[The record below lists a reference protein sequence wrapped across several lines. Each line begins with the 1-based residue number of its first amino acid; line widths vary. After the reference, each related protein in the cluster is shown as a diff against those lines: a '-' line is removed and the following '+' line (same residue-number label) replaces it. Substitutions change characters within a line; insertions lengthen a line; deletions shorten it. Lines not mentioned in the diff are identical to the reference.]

1 MKKIIIVGLGQ
12 MGLVY
17 LKNLLTLG
25 YQESEIVGIDI
36 DSAKTKTIKEQFPG
50 ITVLNHLG
58 EQINVSPY
66 ADDAYEAVFASVFA
80 GEGISTAIVC
90 TNTPSHHR
98 VIADLADN
106 GVKHIFCEK
115 PLGMN
120 IEAANIIRDAIAR
133 TGTKVY
139 AAFLI
144 NFSPVLAD
152 LTELMKNE
160 NLILTEGHVVWGKN
174 RFGNNRPTPGDLE
187 DESVHGVGVLHM
199 LAGINQTIQGINVS
213 GRLTFS
219 KYVDE
224 VVQAKAQALDPTFP
238 AADAVNSSSMIIEQV
253 VTDRCECLT
262 FGIHSS
268 YIMGVQRREVGVL
281 LCSADDPRKPVYYAG
296 MEFDIRT
303 ADGKISD
310 RLTLTK
316 IENNSVEV
324 TEKACN
330 KIMEETRAFL
340 AVADGQAK
348 DPRSTDFAE
357 ALMAVRF
364 SDSVLRSH
372 MNGGDVVEV
381 YNMTDAKPLLK
392 VA

>member
-1 MKKIIIVGLGQ
+1 MKEKIAIVGLGQ
-12 MGLVY
+12 MGIIY
-17 LKNLLTLG
+17 LKNLLSMG
-25 YQESEIVGIDI
+25 YQESDIIGIDI
-36 DSAKTKTIKEQFPG
+36 DPAKIEAAKEKFPG
-50 ITVLNHLG
+50 IIVLNQMD
-58 EQINVSPY
+58 ERV
-66 ADDAYEAVFASVFA
+66 
-80 GEGISTAIVC
+80 STAIVC

-98 VIADLADN
+98 VIVELAER

-120 IEAANIIRDAIAR
+120 VAAVNEIRDAITK

-144 NFSPVLAD
+144 NFSPVLKD
-152 LTELMKNE
+152 LAELMERE
-160 NLILTEGHVVWGKN
+160 NLLITEGHVVWGKN

-199 LAGINQTIQGINVS
+199 LAGINQQIREIKVS
-213 GRLTFS
+213 GRLTFP

-224 VVQAKAQALDPTFP
+224 AAQAKARELDPTFP
-238 AADAVNSSSMIIEQV
+238 AIDAVNASSMITEQV
-253 VTDRCECLT
+253 VTDRFECLT

-268 YIMGVQRREVGVL
+268 FIMGTQRREVGVL
-281 LCSADDPRKPVYYAG
+281 LCSADDPRCPKYYAG
-296 MEFDIRT
+296 MEFDIKT
-303 ADGKISD
+303 GEGKVAD

-316 IENNSVEV
+316 IENNQIVV

-330 KIMEETRAFL
+330 KIIEETRAFL
-340 AVADGQAK
+340 AVAADEEK

-372 MNGGDVVEV
+372 MNGGEVIEV
-381 YNMTDAKPLLK
+381 YSHLDAMTSKTA
-392 VA
+392 AA